1 MIRNGAAILL
11 ALLFLPAFPGR
22 AQPSPAAKE
31 TRRVLVLFSE
41 EKGHPAH
48 DLTEHGIIKA
58 FQSDPLFDDTLYIEY
73 LDVSRFPDPSH
84 ATMMARYLRRKYAGK
99 KPDVIITVYPS
110 AVEFLL
116 GDGNAA
122 FPGVPIVACE
132 VTSAYAER
140 LSHSPSRRRITGVI
154 IGENSEGVLET
165 ALRMRPGTKRVALV
179 GGVAASDRYSQ
190 AVARKGLERFAG
202 RLELID
208 LTTLPME
215 ETLTR
220 VASLPPGTIVFYS
233 SILRDGAGKPFV
245 PREALSLVSRAS
257 NAPVI
262 GLFDS
267 YMGYGIVG
275 GRLVS
280 FEWAGRNAA
289 GLALRVMSG
298 ESPGAI
304 PFLRE
309 RDYADLYDGRE
320 LSRWKIPYSAVPAG
334 STILYR
340 EPSLWEM
347 HRREVLGIFAV
358 LSLQSLLIVA
368 LLVHRSRRRKAE
380 LSLLLRTDELARSNR
395 ELEDKASVLE
405 QMRTSLEANQEK
417 YRSLAGRLLTIQEM
431 DRSRIA
437 RELHDDISQRLA
449 AISIETGMLDQKS
462 GDLGEPRKEK
472 LKGIVRDLMQVAGDV
487 HLLSRQLHPSV
498 LDDLGLSEAMRTE
511 CARFSRQQGIKVSY
525 EPESVPGNLSGDIK
539 LCLYRI
545 LQEGLRNVAQH
556 SGATEVRVRL
566 AGDGGALRFELED
579 NGAGFSLDGE
589 DRHEGLGLISM
600 QERIH
605 LAGGNFFLESRPGE
619 GTVLRVTVS
628 SGHAPNER

>member
-1 MIRNGAAILL
+1 M
-11 ALLFLPAFPGR
+11 
-22 AQPSPAAKE
+22 
-31 TRRVLVLFSE
+31 LFSE

-48 DLTEHGIIKA
+48 DLTERGIVQI
-58 FQSDPLFDDTLYIEY
+58 FQSDPLFDEKLYIEY

-84 ATMMARYLRRKYAGK
+84 ASVMARYLRRKYTGK
-99 KPDVIITVYPS
+99 KLDAIITVYPP
-110 AVEFLL
+110 ALEFLL
-116 GDGNAA
+116 RDGNAV

-140 LSHSPSRRRITGVI
+140 LDHSLARRRITGVI

-179 GGVAASDRYSQ
+179 GGVAVSDRYSQ

-208 LTTLPME
+208 LTMLPME

-220 VASLPPGTIVFYS
+220 VASLPPDTIVFYS
-233 SILRDGAGKPFV
+233 SILRDAAGKPFV

-280 FEWAGRNAA
+280 FEWAGRTAA
-289 GLALRVMSG
+289 GLALRILSG

-309 RDYADLYDGRE
+309 QGYADLYDGRE
-320 LSRWKIPYSAVPAG
+320 LSRWKIPYSTVPAG

-340 EPSLWEM
+340 EPSLWET
-347 HRREVLGIFAV
+347 HRRAILGIFAA
-358 LSLQSLLIVA
+358 LSLQSILIVA
-368 LLVHRSRRRKAE
+368 LLVNRSRRRKAE
-380 LSLLLRTDELARSNR
+380 FALLDRTGELARSNQ
-395 ELEDKASVLE
+395 ELQNKAAALE
-405 QMRTSLEANQEK
+405 RIQTSLEANQEK
-417 YRSLAGRLLTIQEM
+417 YRRLAGRLLTLQETE
-431 DRSRIA
+431 RGRIA

-449 AISIETGMLDQKS
+449 AISIETGTLEQKS
-462 GDLGEPRKEK
+462 GDLGEQRKEQ
-472 LKGIVRDLMQVAGDV
+472 LKGIVQNLMQISGDV
-487 HLLSRQLHPSV
+487 HLLSRQLHPSI
-498 LDDLGLSEAMRTE
+498 LDDLGFSEAMRTE
-511 CARFSRQQGIKVSY
+511 CARFSRLHGIAVSY
-525 EPESVPGNLSGDIK
+525 EPDIVPGNPSGEIK

-545 LQEGLRNVAQH
+545 LQEGLRNVAKH

-566 AGDGGALRFELED
+566 AGDGGTMRFELED
-579 NGAGFSLDGE
+579 NGDGFSPDRE
-589 DRHEGLGLISM
+589 DQVQGLGLISM
-600 QERIH
+600 RERVH
-605 LAGGNFFLESRPGE
+605 LVGGQFSLESKHGK

-628 SGHAPNER
+628 NGHTPDER